1 MSTRIQLSTKRK
13 STPNH
18 YEIQESP
25 RIEEGDYPTT
35 SHEDEEEGTQT
46 RSRDTQGRS
55 ATSASTILAQAMMAN
70 QKNPPPP
77 AAAAATAST
86 RSVTTTA
93 SLGTSSRAR
102 AVQSPQVQA
111 ASITT
116 SQANQNVPI
125 LNYASPPAV
134 AQMPVASL
142 QAMQPPLPIQDA
154 GQRQSPTA
162 HSVAA
167 IQAQGDFLDDAS
179 SLSATENGNIKAMRM
194 LHQYF
199 VSLAASATVRS
210 IVEERNMI
218 TDKLGGKSSSLMQ
231 IQI

>member
-55 ATSASTILAQAMMAN
+55 ATSASTILAQVMMAN
-70 QKNPPPP
+70 QKNSPPP

-102 AVQSPQVQA
+102 AVQSPATSSGCQHYYQSGKPKCAHPKLCLTPCCCPNASCISTGHA
-111 ASITT
+111 ATPPNSRCW
-116 SQANQNVPI
+116 SEAVSYCSFCCCYP
-125 LNYASPPAV
+125 SPRRFF
-134 AQMPVASL
+134 
-142 QAMQPPLPIQDA
+142 
-154 GQRQSPTA
+154 G
-162 HSVAA
+162 
-167 IQAQGDFLDDAS
+167 
-179 SLSATENGNIKAMRM
+179 
-194 LHQYF
+194 
-199 VSLAASATVRS
+199 
-210 IVEERNMI
+210 
-218 TDKLGGKSSSLMQ
+218 
-231 IQI
+231 